1 MKKIASLLL
10 AATAA
15 ALMGACSNFGCLEA
29 DTSASALL
37 DKTWTPTELA
47 KQGTLSAPEGRD
59 MAFITFTK
67 GEEPAKI
74 QVNGYAGDNGF
85 FGSAS
90 LEDGGKISF
99 GPLATTL
106 KLGQN
111 TEYEYMFLKTLNE
124 AKGFEVCADTLLLED
139 ADGNVLAKF
148 KQTEKPER

>member
-10 AATAA
+10 AASAA
-15 ALMGACSNFGCLEA
+15 ALMGACSNFGCASA
-29 DTSASALL
+29 DTSAAAIL
-37 DKTWTPTELA
+37 DKTWTPTEPA
-47 KQGTLSAPEGRD
+47 KQGPLAAPEGRD

-67 GEEPAKI
+67 GDEPAKT

-90 LEDGGKISF
+90 VEDGGKISF

-111 TEYEYMFLKTLNE
+111 TEYEYMFLKALNDT
-124 AKGFEVCADTLLLED
+124 KGFEVCGATLLLED
-139 ADGNVLAKF
+139 ADGNVLIRL
-148 KQTEKPER
+148 KQIEKPER